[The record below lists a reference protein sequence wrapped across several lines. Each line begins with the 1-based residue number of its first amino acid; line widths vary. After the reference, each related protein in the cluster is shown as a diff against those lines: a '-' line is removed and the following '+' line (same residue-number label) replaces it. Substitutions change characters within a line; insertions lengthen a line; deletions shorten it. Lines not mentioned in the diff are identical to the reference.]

1 MIQVVNFGSQVNAA
15 QQAGESYA
23 DEDQKKEAKA
33 NNIPKLAESH
43 RLDVL
48 PIVIRLLLS
57 KLIKKKGAINQKTVH
72 TRRTIVYQF
81 MSQLNPQSELKLF
94 FNELLSPFDL
104 DIDEPV
110 VADPSQLSQLK
121 ERLSQ
126 GSFSSYLNYI
136 GSLSVIIKQMGSLLI
151 GNGFLER
158 VTRVFIQIL
167 SLTKAFIRHLKLSI
181 AEGAA
186 QEKSVFE

>member
-1 MIQVVNFGSQVNAA
+1 MVNFGSQANGGAA
-15 QQAGESYA
+15 EQYA
-23 DEDQKKEAKA
+23 DEESKKESKA

-81 MSQLNPQSELKLF
+81 MSQLNPQTELKLF

-110 VADPSQLSQLK
+110 VADSTQTKELR

-126 GSFSSYLNYI
+126 GSFSNYLNYI

-158 VTRVFIQIL
+158 ITRVFI
-167 SLTKAFIRHLKLSI
+167 
-181 AEGAA
+181 
-186 QEKSVFE
+186 